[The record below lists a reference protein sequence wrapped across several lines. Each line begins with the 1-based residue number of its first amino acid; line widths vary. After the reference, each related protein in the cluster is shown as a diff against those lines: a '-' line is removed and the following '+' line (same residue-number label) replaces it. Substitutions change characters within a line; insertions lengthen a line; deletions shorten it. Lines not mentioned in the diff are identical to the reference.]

1 MLLLTPPQPHTRSV
15 GSKACSITTWLGRT
29 FLKDKI
35 PHRNKLSK
43 YIRNKWMV
51 AIMTGSFSRLTLLDR
66 GYGSFS
72 GQKMTSPGFAF
83 PGPSKLPTI
92 KGAQYVMTEMLCYTC
107 TEEHSSFQANR
118 TEPSSVS
125 DSLSCHPSLKPQP
138 WHGHLPSM
146 PAPFS
151 FPSSFFPHLHLPT
164 RLGTGYHLGVA
175 ITDSKLEVVLLRAMS
190 HRDSFACFLAFPM
203 FQRNDIAAAWA
214 Q

>member
-1 MLLLTPPQPHTRSV
+1 
-15 GSKACSITTWLGRT
+15 
-29 FLKDKI
+29 
-35 PHRNKLSK
+35 
-43 YIRNKWMV
+43 
-51 AIMTGSFSRLTLLDR
+51 
-66 GYGSFS
+66 
-72 GQKMTSPGFAF
+72 
-83 PGPSKLPTI
+83 
-92 KGAQYVMTEMLCYTC
+92 MTEMLCYTC

-151 FPSSFFPHLHLPT
+151 FPSSFFPHLHFPT

-175 ITDSKLEVVLLRAMS
+175 ITDGKLEVVLLRAMS

-214 Q
+214 QWVEERSGQELGYYWINSPAGPRAPEAGRPLPPVATSLAPVSLLVSVWGTNEALSRIVYKLQNKGLLALQ